1 MTRTISASI
10 IAFYSQAL
18 GDLDLEV
25 DMRGAGDLSSD
36 DELDDLLW
44 GGWKSIDGDSELYRE
59 ENEVRTWLEF
69 VLAASEADI
78 RSLGIEW
85 VDDHATLMF
94 YGLFFARSLNERKTK
109 NVADYLRRR
118 LFPELPP
125 MTQEDID
132 AALQTE
138 FLDLEL
144 DEYRRLKKSGQLA
157 TWKGPRTKI
166 GQGGWQVR

>member
-1 MTRTISASI
+1 M
-10 IAFYSQAL
+10 L
-18 GDLDLEV
+18 GELDLEI
-25 DMRGAGDLSSD
+25 DMRGAGNFSND
-36 DELDDLLW
+36 DELDLILE
-44 GGWKSIDGDSELYRE
+44 GGWQTIEVDSEINQE
-59 ENEVRTWLEF
+59 TNEVRIWLDF

-125 MTQEDID
+125 MTPEDID

-138 FLDLEL
+138 FLDLDL
-144 DEYRRLKKSGQLA
+144 DEYRSLKKSGQLA